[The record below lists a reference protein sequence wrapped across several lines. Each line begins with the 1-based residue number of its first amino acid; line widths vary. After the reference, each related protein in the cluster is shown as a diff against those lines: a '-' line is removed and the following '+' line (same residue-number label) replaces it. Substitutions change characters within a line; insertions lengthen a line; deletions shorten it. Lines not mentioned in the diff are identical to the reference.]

1 MRLKIIQHYDMLVY
15 QSERI
20 YILWIYKIGTIGA
33 EYIDNY
39 PLSIVYCEMVCK
51 SIRLQSIKADFNTQ
65 KTVLVLVASLV
76 LL

>member
-20 YILWIYKIGTIGA
+20 YIVWIYKIGTIGA
-33 EYIDNY
+33 EYIDDY
-39 PLSIVYCEMVCK
+39 PLSVVYCDILYKVN
-51 SIRLQSIKADFNTQ
+51 RLQAIKADIDSQ
-65 KTVLVLVASLV
+65 KTVLELVASLV